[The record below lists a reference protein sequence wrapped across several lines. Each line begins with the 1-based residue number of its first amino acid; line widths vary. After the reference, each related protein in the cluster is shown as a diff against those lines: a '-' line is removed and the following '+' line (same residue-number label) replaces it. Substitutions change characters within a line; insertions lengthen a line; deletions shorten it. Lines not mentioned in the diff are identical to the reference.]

1 MAKCQMPNGVWQSG
15 ESIEKDDHTLITTLA
30 FSMATVLADRHLLL
44 EMQCEPT
51 CLSATHKF
59 WTIFTPQLEMSFLH
73 RLLLCM
79 LVALSSSQ
87 LVHGNA
93 ELRALMDLKKSLDPE
108 ETLLGSWTS
117 DGNPCS
123 GSFLGVAC
131 NEHNKVANISLPGI
145 GLSGRVS
152 PAVAELRCLSGLYLH
167 FNHLS
172 GDIPREI
179 VNLKELLDLYLNVNN
194 LSGIIPP
201 DIGNM
206 TSLQV
211 LQLGYNQLEGK
222 IPDVGSLKQ
231 LNAISFQHNKLTG
244 PIPLALGTLE
254 KLRMLY
260 LSFNNFNGIIPANL
274 ADIASL
280 EVLDIQN
287 NSLSGIV
294 PSAFK
299 RLGEGFQ
306 GANNP
311 DLCAVGFSTLKA
323 CNNDKIF
330 GVGQISSPN
339 ISINSYPSTTV
350 TNPADTHLHCNQIH
364 CSKSGRFLHV
374 VIAASVTSTIITF
387 ISSGIFIFVRYRR
400 QRQRVR
406 NTSDCSESQL
416 SPYRPKEFCIS
427 SSPLVNLEYYYNG
440 WDSLADGQNTSG
452 LSLEYLNRFRFNI
465 DEIESAAQHFSEANL
480 LGKSKLS
487 AVYKGVHRDG
497 SLVAIRSISVTCCK
511 TEEDEFLKGLVLLT
525 TLRHENIVNMKGFCY
540 SRSRG
545 EWYFVYDFAS
555 RGNLSQYL
563 DKEDGSECV
572 LEWSKRVS
580 IIRGIA
586 KGIGYLHSNEASK
599 PTIVHQN
606 ISVEKVILD
615 HQFNPL
621 IMDAGLPKILAEDV
635 VFSALKASAAL
646 GYLAPE
652 YITTGRFT
660 EKSDIYAF
668 GVIVLQL
675 LSGKALIGG
684 SIRVAVEAFKFEDF
698 VDTNLKGDYSKSEA
712 AILSKLAIAC
722 THEMPEQ
729 RPTMVEVI
737 EELTMLPVHSS

>member
-1 MAKCQMPNGVWQSG
+1 MNF
-15 ESIEKDDHTLITTLA
+15 L
-30 FSMATVLADRHLLL
+30 HLLL
-44 EMQCEPT
+44 L
-51 CLSATHKF
+51 CL
-59 WTIFTPQLEMSFLH
+59 
-73 RLLLCM
+73 
-79 LVALSSSQ
+79 LVALSNSH
-87 LVHGNA
+87 LVRGNA

-108 ETLLGSWTS
+108 DTLLGSWTS
-117 DGNPCS
+117 DGDPCS

-131 NEHNKVANISLPGI
+131 NQHNKVANISLPGR

-152 PAVAELRCLSGLYLH
+152 PAVAELRCLSGLYLQ
-167 FNHLS
+167 FNRLS

-179 VNLKELLDLYLNVNN
+179 ANLKELLDLYLNVNY
-194 LSGIIPP
+194 LSGTIPP

-222 IPDVGSLKQ
+222 IPKELGSLKQ
-231 LNAISFQHNKLTG
+231 LNAMSLQHNKLTG
-244 PIPLALGTLE
+244 QIPLTLGSLE
-254 KLRMLY
+254 KLKMLY
-260 LSFNNFNGIIPANL
+260 LSSNNFNGIIPATL
-274 ADIASL
+274 ADIANL

-287 NSLSGIV
+287 NSLSGTV
-294 PSAFK
+294 PSALK
-299 RLGEGFQ
+299 RLGEGFK
-306 GANNP
+306 GENNP

-323 CNNDKIF
+323 CNSDKIL
-330 GVGQISSPN
+330 GIGQISSPN
-339 ISINSYPSTTV
+339 ISLNNNPSVTL
-350 TNPADTHLHCNQIH
+350 TNPANTHSQSNQIH
-364 CSKSGRFLHV
+364 CSKSRGFLHL
-374 VIAASVTSTIITF
+374 VIAASVTTTIITF
-387 ISSGIFIFVRYRR
+387 LSSGIFIFVRYRR
-400 QRQRVR
+400 QRERVK

-416 SPYRPKEFCIS
+416 SPYLPKDFYRS
-427 SSPLVNLEYYYNG
+427 SSPLVNLENYYNG
-440 WDSLADGQNTSG
+440 MDSPADGQNANG
-452 LSLEYLNRFRFNI
+452 LSLEYLHRFRFNI
-465 DEIESAAQHFSEANL
+465 DEIESATQHLSEANL

-511 TEEDEFLKGLVLLT
+511 TEEDEFLKGLILLT
-525 TLRHENIVNMKGFCY
+525 TLRHENIVKMKGFCY

-545 EWYFVYDFAS
+545 EWYFVYDFAT

-563 DKEDGSECV
+563 DREDGSDRV

-606 ISVEKVILD
+606 VSVEKVILD
-615 HQFNPL
+615 NEFNPL
-621 IMDAGLPKILAEDV
+621 IMDAGLPKLLADDV
-635 VFSALKASAAL
+635 VFSALKASAAM

-652 YITTGRFT
+652 YITTGCFT

-684 SIRVAVEAFKFEDF
+684 SIRAAVEAFKFEDF

-712 AILSKLAIAC
+712 AILSKLAIVC
-722 THEMPEQ
+722 THELPEQ

-737 EELTMLPVHSS
+737 EELTMLSVHSS